1 MNPSNLSLEAL
12 KEHFLQPV
20 IEIKGVKDLD
30 GDPLYES
37 LPFWRRNKLLP
48 FFPKSSWGYEISM
61 AQLIWLRILDNLR
74 ALGYPVADTEKVT
87 DYFFKDAYFADLPAK
102 NLLAQKKELQFKE
115 SKGTLNDAE
124 AYILS
129 ELDRMLNDNMLLYG
143 LKFDVSY
150 LSNLVVWCLN
160 MQQEAGVLI
169 FPGGKVAERMG
180 DVVSNHRGEKFDTE
194 DPHIYISI
202 KSLLKEFVSNKELS
216 AFVDTFNLTLE
227 EKFVVQELRT
237 KNIKEL
243 RIVVQSEKIVRV
255 DSKSDQTL
263 TGEMA
268 DEIKK
273 ILQMKNYEEVSIS
286 TRDNKTLSF
295 NRIKKTMTSGK
306 SGSKK

>member
-1 MNPSNLSLEAL
+1 
-12 KEHFLQPV
+12 
-20 IEIKGVKDLD
+20 
-30 GDPLYES
+30 
-37 LPFWRRNKLLP
+37 
-48 FFPKSSWGYEISM
+48 
-61 AQLIWLRILDNLR
+61 
-74 ALGYPVADTEKVT
+74 
-87 DYFFKDAYFADLPAK
+87 
-102 NLLAQKKELQFKE
+102 
-115 SKGTLNDAE
+115 
-124 AYILS
+124 
-129 ELDRMLNDNMLLYG
+129 
-143 LKFDVSY
+143 
-150 LSNLVVWCLN
+150 
-160 MQQEAGVLI
+160 
-169 FPGGKVAERMG
+169 MG
-180 DVVSNHRGEKFDTE
+180 DVVSNHRGEKFDNE

-202 KSLLKEFVSNKELS
+202 KSLLKEFVSKKELS

-273 ILQMKNYEEVSIS
+273 ILQLKNYEEVSIS

-306 SGSKK
+306 PGSKK